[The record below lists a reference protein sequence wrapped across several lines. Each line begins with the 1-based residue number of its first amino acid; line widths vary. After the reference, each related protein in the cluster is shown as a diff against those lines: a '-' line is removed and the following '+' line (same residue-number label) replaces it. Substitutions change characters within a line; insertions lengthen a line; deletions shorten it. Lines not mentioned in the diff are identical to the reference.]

1 MPAIGA
7 RCHCARG
14 CGEGRWINASNERER
29 SRKIE
34 KDRERSRKI
43 EKDRER
49 SSQIEP
55 HNRISLVVLNKGSE
69 IATPCAYKSINFVN
83 VIISN
88 NEYL

>member
-34 KDRERSRKI
+34 KDRERS
-43 EKDRER
+43 
-49 SSQIEP
+49 SQIEP
-55 HNRISLVVLNKGSE
+55 HNRTSLVVLNKGSE